1 MLSVSAR
8 RLARKSL
15 KFAKIDEAWR
25 SGGRKTTS
33 TTSGSGGYYWQKFYS
48 PDDSL
53 NVDPTRYSPIRWRN
67 GQAPGV
73 SERAGNGLRYPE
85 ERPEASEEES
95 GALT

>member
-33 TTSGSGGYYWQKFYS
+33 TTSGSGGYYWQGFYP
-48 PDDSL
+48 PD
-53 NVDPTRYSPIRWRN
+53 
-67 GQAPGV
+67 
-73 SERAGNGLRYPE
+73 EYPDRGSDTVFADQVAQ
-85 ERPEASEEES
+85 RPRPRR
-95 GALT
+95 